1 MRAITAAC
9 VPLIPWI
16 EIVALGSGGAEE
28 LAGKAQGGLPCIL
41 VSSELVQQRSR
52 ARLGFGTLGLL
63 AASLMTL
70 QAWPAG
76 HR

>member
-1 MRAITAAC
+1 MRAITASC

-16 EIVALGSGGAEE
+16 EVVALGSGGAEE
-28 LAGKAQGGLPCIL
+28 FAGKAQGGLPCIL
-41 VSSELVQQRSR
+41 VCSEMVQQHGR
-52 ARLGFGTLGLL
+52 ARLGFSTLGLL
-63 AASLMTL
+63 TASLMAL